1 MLLVDRQKIYTPDEI
16 GEIESV
22 LLQRILAC
30 ATPDAVEACIAYARF
45 LSLTGL
51 SNENYPLFIKV
62 LEVGNHW
69 VIDGLIGER
78 DPFLF
83 LSSIQP
89 NYDILNVFFK
99 LLTERHPGELYAKSL
114 SVILGV
120 LQTTY
125 NVPEDGYKIYRLSI
139 SDLNALGKHLDEEV
153 GQEDSLNRV
162 ILDILD
168 KISLLKGRLGSEGLE
183 GEDRDKEELA
193 IHSKE
198 IMNFFFDETKR
209 LNQVIP
215 QVLLIRKDFRN
226 NEISPRDE
234 VRFEESKLF
243 QEESMMEDPYATEV
257 SVGQGVE
264 EEYDEGYEEEVE
276 EEVEEEEYE
285 EEEYEEVYE
294 EEEYEEEEGGA
305 EGTPEGA
312 LDEDLEPEP
321 A

>member
-1 MLLVDRQKIYTPDEI
+1 MLLVDRQKIYTPEEI
-16 GEIESV
+16 GEIEST

-30 ATPDAVEACIAYARF
+30 GTPHAVEACIAYSRF
-45 LSLTGL
+45 LSLTGIT
-51 SNENYPLFIKV
+51 NENYPLFVKV

-69 VIDGLIGER
+69 VIDALIGER

-89 NYDILNVFFK
+89 NYEILNVFFK
-99 LLTERHPGELYAKSL
+99 LLAERHPGELYAKSL

-125 NVPEDGYKIYRLSI
+125 NVPEDGFKIYRLSI
-139 SDLNALGKHLDEEV
+139 SDLNSLGKHLDEEV

-168 KISLLKGRLGSEGLE
+168 KISMLQGRLGSDGLE

-193 IHSKE
+193 IHAKE
-198 IMNFFFDETKR
+198 VMNYFFDDTKR

-226 NEISPRDE
+226 TEISPRDE

-243 QEESMMEDPYATEV
+243 QQEGAGEEPYEDA
-257 SVGQGVE
+257 GGVE
-264 EEYDEGYEEEVE
+264 AG
-276 EEVEEEEYE
+276 EEEYE
-285 EEEYEEVYE
+285 EAYEDEEEYEEVYE
-294 EEEYEEEEGGA
+294 DEEYEEP
-305 EGTPEGA
+305 EGTG
-312 LDEDLEPEP
+312 DEDLEPEP

>member
-1 MLLVDRQKIYTPDEI
+1 MLLVDRQKIYTPEEI

-30 ATPDAVEACIAYARF
+30 ATPDAVEACIAYSRF
-45 LSLTGL
+45 LSLTGIT
-51 SNENYPLFIKV
+51 NENYPLFVKV

-69 VIDGLIGER
+69 VIDALIGER

-89 NYDILNVFFK
+89 NYEILRVFFK
-99 LLTERHPGELYAKSL
+99 LLAERHPGELYAKSL

-125 NVPEDGYKIYRLSI
+125 NVPEDGFKIYRLTI
-139 SDLNALGKHLDEEV
+139 SDLNSLGKHLDEEV

-168 KISLLKGRLGSEGLE
+168 KISMLKGKLGSEGLE
-183 GEDRDKEELA
+183 GENRDKEELA
-193 IHSKE
+193 IHAKE
-198 IMNFFFDETKR
+198 IMNFFFDDTKR

-226 NEISPRDE
+226 TEIAPRDE

-243 QEESMMEDPYATEV
+243 QQEEMGGEGYGEDAGAEAE
-257 SVGQGVE
+257 GAE
-264 EEYDEGYEEEVE
+264 EGYEEV
-276 EEVEEEEYE
+276 YE
-285 EEEYEEVYE
+285 DEEEYEEVYE
-294 EEEYEEEEGGA
+294 EEEYEEEG
-305 EGTPEGA
+305 PEGE
-312 LDEDLEPEP
+312 EDLEPEP

>member
-1 MLLVDRQKIYTPDEI
+1 MLLVDRQKIYTPEEI

-22 LLQRILAC
+22 LLQRILGC
-30 ATPDAVEACIAYARF
+30 ATPDAVEACISYSRF

-51 SNENYPLFIKV
+51 TNENYPLFIKV

-89 NYDILNVFFK
+89 NFEILRVFFK
-99 LLTERHPGELYAKSL
+99 LLTEKHPGELYAKSL

-168 KISLLKGRLGSEGLE
+168 KISQLQGRLGSEGLE

-193 IHSKE
+193 IHAKE

-226 NEISPRDE
+226 SEISPRNE

-243 QEESMMEDPYATEV
+243 QEESLAEDPNSAEV
-257 SVGQGVE
+257 GLGEGGDADS
-264 EEYDEGYEEEVE
+264 EEYGD
-276 EEVEEEEYE
+276 EEEYE
-285 EEEYEEVYE
+285 EEEYEEEYE
-294 EEEYEEEEGGA
+294 EEEYEEE
-305 EGTPEGA
+305 GTPEG
-312 LDEDLEPEP
+312 ELEPDP

>member
-16 GEIESV
+16 GEIESI
-22 LLQRILAC
+22 LLQQILAC
-30 ATPDAVEACIAYARF
+30 STPHAVESCIAYSRF
-45 LSLTGL
+45 LSLTGIT
-51 SNENYPLFIKV
+51 NENYPLFVKV

-69 VIDGLIGER
+69 VIDALIGER

-89 NYDILNVFFK
+89 NYEILNVFFK
-99 LLTERHPGELYAKSL
+99 LLAERHPGELYAKSL

-125 NVPEDGYKIYRLSI
+125 NVPEDGFKIYRLSI
-139 SDLNALGKHLDEEV
+139 SDLNSLGKHLDEEV

-168 KISLLKGRLGSEGLE
+168 KVSMLKGRLGSEGLE
-183 GEDRDKEELA
+183 GVDRDKEELA
-193 IHSKE
+193 IHAKE
-198 IMNFFFDETKR
+198 IMNFFFDDTKR

-226 NEISPRDE
+226 TEISPRDE

-243 QEESMMEDPYATEV
+243 QQESSGEEPY
-257 SVGQGVE
+257 SE
-264 EEYDEGYEEEVE
+264 EEGEVEAGEEGYEEV
-276 EEVEEEEYE
+276 YE
-285 EEEYEEVYE
+285 DEEEYEEVYE
-294 EEEYEEEEGGA
+294 EDDAAEETG
-305 EGTPEGA
+305 
-312 LDEDLEPEP
+312 DEDLEPEP

>member
-1 MLLVDRQKIYTPDEI
+1 MLLVDRQKIYTPEEV

-30 ATPDAVEACIAYARF
+30 ATPDAVEACISYSRF
-45 LSLTGL
+45 LSLSGIT
-51 SNENYPLFIKV
+51 NENYPLFVKV
-62 LEVGNHW
+62 IEVGNHW
-69 VIDGLIGER
+69 VIDALIGER

-89 NYDILNVFFK
+89 NQEILNVFFK

-125 NVPEDGYKIYRLSI
+125 NVPEDGFRIYRLSI

-168 KISLLKGRLGSEGLE
+168 KISMLEGMLGSEGLE

-198 IMNFFFDETKR
+198 IMNFFFDDTKR

-226 NEISPRDE
+226 NEISPRNE
-234 VRFEESKLF
+234 VRFEESQLF
-243 QEESMMEDPYATEV
+243 QEEEGMTEPYGDEK
-257 SVGQGVE
+257 GVE
-264 EEYDEGYEEEVE
+264 GAEGG
-276 EEVEEEEYE
+276 EEYE
-285 EEEYEEVYE
+285 GEEYEEVYEDEEEYEEVYE
-294 EEEYEEEEGGA
+294 EEEYEEEEGSEE
-305 EGTPEGA
+305 EGEKDG
-312 LDEDLEPEP
+312 DLEPEP

>member
-1 MLLVDRQKIYTPDEI
+1 MLLVDRQKIYTPEEI

-22 LLQRILAC
+22 LLQRILGC
-30 ATPDAVEACIAYARF
+30 ATPDAVEACISYSRF

-51 SNENYPLFIKV
+51 TNENYPLFIKV

-89 NYDILNVFFK
+89 NFEILRVFLK
-99 LLTERHPGELYAKSL
+99 LLTEKHPGELYAKSL

-168 KISLLKGRLGSEGLE
+168 KISQIQGRLGSEGLE

-193 IHSKE
+193 IHAKE

-226 NEISPRDE
+226 SEISPRNE
-234 VRFEESKLF
+234 IRFEESKLF
-243 QEESMMEDPYATEV
+243 QEESLAEDPYAADMGEGGGET
-257 SVGQGVE
+257 
-264 EEYDEGYEEEVE
+264 EEYEDDGEYAEEGEY
-276 EEVEEEEYE
+276 EEEEYE
-285 EEEYEEVYE
+285 EEEYEE
-294 EEEYEEEEGGA
+294 EEYEEDASDEES
-305 EGTPEGA
+305 TPE
-312 LDEDLEPEP
+312 EDLEPDP

>member
-1 MLLVDRQKIYTPDEI
+1 MLLVDRQKIYTPEEI
-16 GEIESV
+16 GEIESI

-45 LSLTGL
+45 LNLTGIT
-51 SNENYPLFIKV
+51 NENYPLFIKV
-62 LEVGNHW
+62 LKVGNHW
-69 VIDGLIGER
+69 VIDALIGDR

-89 NYDILNVFFK
+89 NYEILNVFFK

-125 NVPEDGYKIYRLSI
+125 NVPEDGFKIYRISI

-168 KISLLKGRLGSEGLE
+168 KISMLQGQLGSVGLE
-183 GEDRDKEELA
+183 GEHRDKEELS
-193 IHSKE
+193 IHAKE
-198 IMNFFFDETKR
+198 IMNFFFDDTKR

-226 NEISPRDE
+226 NETSPRNE

-243 QEESMMEDPYATEV
+243 QEEGMMDDPYSGGDDVA
-257 SVGQGVE
+257 SE
-264 EEYDEGYEEEVE
+264 EGEGFEEEGYEEV
-276 EEVEEEEYE
+276 YE
-285 EEEYEEVYE
+285 DEEEYEEVYE
-294 EEEYEEEEGGA
+294 EEEYEEDEGG
-305 EGTPEGA
+305 EKGSG
-312 LDEDLEPEP
+312 DEDLEPEP

>member
-1 MLLVDRQKIYTPDEI
+1 MLLVDRQKIYTPEEVA
-16 GEIESV
+16 EIESG
-22 LLQRILAC
+22 LLQRILTC
-30 ATPDAVEACIAYARF
+30 ATPDAVEACISYARF
-45 LSLTGL
+45 LSLSGIT
-51 SNENYPLFIKV
+51 NENYPLFIKV

-69 VIDGLIGER
+69 VIDALIGER

-89 NYDILNVFFK
+89 NQEILNVFFK

-114 SVILGV
+114 SVFLGV

-125 NVPEDGYKIYRLSI
+125 NVPEDGFKIYRLSI

-168 KISLLKGRLGSEGLE
+168 KISMLQGMLGSEGLE
-183 GEDRDKEELA
+183 GEGRDKEELA
-193 IHSKE
+193 IHAKE
-198 IMNFFFDETKR
+198 IMNYFFDDTKR

-226 NEISPRDE
+226 NEIAPRNE

-243 QEESMMEDPYATEV
+243 QEEEGTMEPYADEGD
-257 SVGQGVE
+257 VGEGE
-264 EEYDEGYEEEVE
+264 EEFEG
-276 EEVEEEEYE
+276 EEYE
-285 EEEYEEVYE
+285 EVYEDEEEYEEVYE
-294 EEEYEEEEGGA
+294 EEEYEED
-305 EGTPEGA
+305 EGA
-312 LDEDLEPEP
+312 GEGEGAADEDLEPEP

>member
-1 MLLVDRQKIYTPDEI
+1 MLLLDRQKIYTPEEI
-16 GEIESV
+16 GEIESS
-22 LLQRILAC
+22 LLQRILTC
-30 ATPDAVEACIAYARF
+30 ATPGAVEACISYARF
-45 LSLTGL
+45 LSLSGI

-69 VIDGLIGER
+69 VIDALIGER

-89 NYDILNVFFK
+89 NYEILNVFFK

-125 NVPEDGYKIYRLSI
+125 NVPEDGYKIYGLSI

-168 KISLLKGRLGSEGLE
+168 KISMLQGKLGSDGLE
-183 GEDRDKEELA
+183 GDGRDKEELA

-198 IMNFFFDETKR
+198 IMNFFFDDTKH

-215 QVLLIRKDFRN
+215 QVLLIRKDFRT
-226 NEISPRDE
+226 NEVAPRDE

-243 QEESMMEDPYATEV
+243 QEEEGALDPYA
-257 SVGQGVE
+257 E
-264 EEYDEGYEEEVE
+264 EEASAEGESG
-276 EEVEEEEYE
+276 EEYE
-285 EEEYEEVYE
+285 EVYEDDGEYEEVYE
-294 EEEYEEEEGGA
+294 EEEFEED
-305 EGTPEGA
+305 EGTGEGTA
-312 LDEDLEPEP
+312 EDNLEPDP

>member
-1 MLLVDRQKIYTPDEI
+1 MLLVDRQKIFTPEEI
-16 GEIESV
+16 GEIESI

-30 ATPDAVEACIAYARF
+30 ATPDAVESCIAYARF
-45 LSLTGL
+45 LSLTGIT
-51 SNENYPLFIKV
+51 NENYPLFVKV

-69 VIDGLIGER
+69 VIDALIGER

-89 NYDILNVFFK
+89 NFEILKVFFK
-99 LLTERHPGELYAKSL
+99 LLAERHPGELYAKSL

-125 NVPEDGYKIYRLSI
+125 NVPEDGFKIYRLSI
-139 SDLNALGKHLDEEV
+139 SDLNSLGKHLDEEV

-168 KISLLKGRLGSEGLE
+168 KVSMLQGMLGSEGLE

-193 IHSKE
+193 IHAKE
-198 IMNFFFDETKR
+198 IMNFFFDDTKQ
-209 LNQVIP
+209 LNAVIP

-226 NEISPRDE
+226 TETAPRDE

-243 QEESMMEDPYATEV
+243 QEEQMGAGEAFE
-257 SVGQGVE
+257 GE
-264 EEYDEGYEEEVE
+264 EGEVE
-276 EEVEEEEYE
+276 GEEYE
-285 EEEYEEVYE
+285 EVYEDEEEYEEVYE
-294 EEEYEEEEGGA
+294 EEEYEEEEPG
-305 EGTPEGA
+305 EGA
-312 LDEDLEPEP
+312 GDEDLEPEP

>member
-1 MLLVDRQKIYTPDEI
+1 MLLVDRQKIYTPEEI

-30 ATPDAVEACIAYARF
+30 ATPDAVEACIAYSRY
-45 LSLTGL
+45 LSLTGIT
-51 SNENYPLFIKV
+51 NENYPLFVKV

-69 VIDGLIGER
+69 VIDALIGER

-89 NYDILNVFFK
+89 NYEILNVFFK
-99 LLTERHPGELYAKSL
+99 LLAERHPGELYAKSL

-125 NVPEDGYKIYRLSI
+125 NVPEDGFKIYRLSI
-139 SDLNALGKHLDEEV
+139 SDLNSLGKHLDEEV

-168 KISLLKGRLGSEGLE
+168 KISMLQGRLGSEGLE

-193 IHSKE
+193 IHAKE
-198 IMNFFFDETKR
+198 VMNFFFDDTKR

-226 NEISPRDE
+226 TEIAPRDE

-243 QEESMMEDPYATEV
+243 QQESMGEEALSEEGDEATAGE
-257 SVGQGVE
+257 
-264 EEYDEGYEEEVE
+264 EGYEEVYEDE
-276 EEVEEEEYE
+276 EEYEEVYEDEEYE
-285 EEEYEEVYE
+285 EEEYEED
-294 EEEYEEEEGGA
+294 
-305 EGTPEGA
+305 EGA
-312 LDEDLEPEP
+312 GAGEEDLEPEP

>member
-1 MLLVDRQKIYTPDEI
+1 MLMVDRQKIYTPEEI
-16 GEIESV
+16 GEIESI
-22 LLQRILAC
+22 LLQRILTC

-45 LSLTGL
+45 LSLTGIT
-51 SNENYPLFIKV
+51 NENYPLFVKV

-69 VIDGLIGER
+69 VIDALIGER

-89 NYDILNVFFK
+89 NFEILKVFFK
-99 LLTERHPGELYAKSL
+99 LLAERHPGELYAKSL

-125 NVPEDGYKIYRLSI
+125 NVPEDGFKIYRLSI
-139 SDLNALGKHLDEEV
+139 SDLNSLGKHLDEEV

-168 KISLLKGRLGSEGLE
+168 KISMIQGRLGSEGLE

-193 IHSKE
+193 IHAKE
-198 IMNFFFDETKR
+198 IMNFFFDDTKQ

-226 NEISPRDE
+226 TEVAPRDE

-243 QEESMMEDPYATEV
+243 QEEQMGGEAYGEDMEEM
-257 SVGQGVE
+257 
-264 EEYDEGYEEEVE
+264 EG
-276 EEVEEEEYE
+276 EEEEYE
-285 EEEYEEVYE
+285 EVYEDEEEYEEVYE
-294 EEEYEEEEGGA
+294 EEEYEEEG
-305 EGTPEGA
+305 PEGEGSG
-312 LDEDLEPEP
+312 DEDLEPEP

>member
-1 MLLVDRQKIYTPDEI
+1 MLLVDREKIYTPEEI

-22 LLQRILAC
+22 LLQRILSC
-30 ATPDAVEACIAYARF
+30 ATSDAVEACIAYARF
-45 LSLTGL
+45 LNLTGIT
-51 SNENYPLFIKV
+51 NENYPLFIKV

-69 VIDGLIGER
+69 VIDALIGER

-125 NVPEDGYKIYRLSI
+125 NVPEDGFKIYRLSI

-168 KISLLKGRLGSEGLE
+168 KISMLQGRLGSEGLS

-193 IHSKE
+193 IHAKE
-198 IMNFFFDETKR
+198 IMNFFFDDTKR

-226 NEISPRDE
+226 NEISPRNE
-234 VRFEESKLF
+234 VRFEDSKLF
-243 QEESMMEDPYATEV
+243 QEESMMEDPYAAEA
-257 SVGQGVE
+257 GAEGGE
-264 EEYDEGYEEEVE
+264 EGYEEEGYEEEV
-276 EEVEEEEYE
+276 YE
-285 EEEYEEVYE
+285 DEEYEEVYE
-294 EEEYEEEEGGA
+294 EEEYEEEEG
-305 EGTPEGA
+305 EGGGET
-312 LDEDLEPEP
+312 DDDLEPEP

>member
-1 MLLVDRQKIYTPDEI
+1 MLITDRDRIYTPEEI

-22 LLQRILAC
+22 LLQRILRC
-30 ATPDAVEACIAYARF
+30 STPDAVEACIAYARF
-45 LSLTGL
+45 LNLTGIT
-51 SNENYPLFIKV
+51 NENYPLFIKV

-69 VIDGLIGER
+69 VIDALIGER

-89 NYDILNVFFK
+89 NYEILNVFFK

-125 NVPEDGYKIYRLSI
+125 NVPEDGFKIYRLSI

-168 KISLLKGRLGSEGLE
+168 KISMLQGRLGSEGLE

-193 IHSKE
+193 IHAKE
-198 IMNFFFDETKR
+198 IMNFFFDDTKS

-215 QVLLIRKDFRN
+215 QVLLIRKDFRAGQ
-226 NEISPRDE
+226 IAPRNE

-243 QEESMMEDPYATEV
+243 QEESMMEEGYEGDDAAAGAE
-257 SVGQGVE
+257 
-264 EEYDEGYEEEVE
+264 EGYEEEGY
-276 EEVEEEEYE
+276 EEVYE
-285 EEEYEEVYE
+285 DEEYEEVYE
-294 EEEYEEEEGGA
+294 EEEYEEEEGP
-305 EGTPEGA
+305 EEGA
-312 LDEDLEPEP
+312 ADEDLEPEP

>member
-1 MLLVDRQKIYTPDEI
+1 MLLLDREKIYTPEEI
-16 GEIESV
+16 LTIEST
-22 LLQRILAC
+22 LLQRILSC
-30 ATPDAVEACIAYARF
+30 ATPDSVEACIAYARY
-45 LSLTGL
+45 LNLTGI

-62 LEVGNHW
+62 LSVGNHW

-89 NYDILNVFFK
+89 NYYSLDAFFR
-99 LLTERHPGELYAKSL
+99 LLTEKHPGELYAKSL

-125 NVPEDGYKIYRLSI
+125 NVPEDGYGLYRLNI

-168 KISLLKGRLGSEGLE
+168 KISQLKGRLGSDGLT

-193 IHSKE
+193 IHANE
-198 IMNFFFDETKR
+198 IMSFFYDDTKR

-215 QVLLIRKDFRN
+215 QVLLIRKDFRTG
-226 NEISPRDE
+226 EIQPRTE
-234 VRFEESKLF
+234 VRFEESKLY
-243 QEESMMEDPYATEV
+243 QSESM
-257 SVGQGVE
+257 GE
-264 EEYDEGYEEEVE
+264 EPYDELGEDEVE
-276 EEVEEEEYE
+276 GGEYAEEEYE
-285 EEEYEEVYE
+285 EEVYEEEVYE
-294 EEEYEEEEGGA
+294 EEEFEEESSEGKSG
-305 EGTPEGA
+305 
-312 LDEDLEPEP
+312 DEAPDEELEPEP

>member
-1 MLLVDRQKIYTPDEI
+1 MLLVDRQKIYTPEEI
-16 GEIESV
+16 GEIESI
-22 LLQRILAC
+22 LLQRILTC

-45 LSLTGL
+45 LSLTGIT
-51 SNENYPLFIKV
+51 NENYPLFVKV

-69 VIDGLIGER
+69 VIDALIGER

-89 NYDILNVFFK
+89 NFEILKVFFK
-99 LLTERHPGELYAKSL
+99 LLAERHPGELYAKSL

-125 NVPEDGYKIYRLSI
+125 NVPEDGFKIYRLSI
-139 SDLNALGKHLDEEV
+139 SDLNSLGKHLDEEV

-168 KISLLKGRLGSEGLE
+168 KISMIQGRLGSEGLE

-193 IHSKE
+193 IHAKE
-198 IMNFFFDETKR
+198 IMNFFFDDTKQ

-226 NEISPRDE
+226 TEVAPRDE

-243 QEESMMEDPYATEV
+243 QEEQMGGEAYGEDMEEM
-257 SVGQGVE
+257 
-264 EEYDEGYEEEVE
+264 EG
-276 EEVEEEEYE
+276 EEEEYE
-285 EEEYEEVYE
+285 EVYEDEEEYEEVYE
-294 EEEYEEEEGGA
+294 EEEYEEEG
-305 EGTPEGA
+305 PEGEGSG
-312 LDEDLEPEP
+312 DEDLEPEP

>member
-1 MLLVDRQKIYTPDEI
+1 MLLFDRQKIYTHEEI
-16 GEIESV
+16 AEIESR
-22 LLQRILAC
+22 LLQRILNC
-30 ATPDAVEACIAYARF
+30 ATSDAVEACIAYARF
-45 LSLTGL
+45 LNLTGIT
-51 SNENYPLFIKV
+51 NENYPLFIKV

-69 VIDGLIGER
+69 VIDALIGER

-89 NYDILNVFFK
+89 NTEILTVFFK

-125 NVPEDGYKIYRLSI
+125 NVPEDGYKIYKISI

-168 KISLLKGRLGSEGLE
+168 KISLLQGRLGSEGLE

-193 IHSKE
+193 IHAKE
-198 IMNFFFDETKR
+198 IMNFFFDDTKR

-226 NEISPRDE
+226 NEISPRNE

-243 QEESMMEDPYATEV
+243 QEESMGE
-257 SVGQGVE
+257 
-264 EEYDEGYEEEVE
+264 EGYEEEEGGEVTGEEEEFEE
-276 EEVEEEEYE
+276 EEVYE
-285 EEEYEEVYE
+285 DEEYEEVYE
-294 EEEYEEEEGGA
+294 EEEYEEEDEGPEESGE
-305 EGTPEGA
+305 EGTG
-312 LDEDLEPEP
+312 DEDLEPEP

>member
-1 MLLVDRQKIYTPDEI
+1 MLLVDRQKIYTPEEI

-30 ATPDAVEACIAYARF
+30 ATPDAVEACIAYSRF
-45 LSLTGL
+45 LSLTGIT
-51 SNENYPLFIKV
+51 NENYPLFIKV

-69 VIDGLIGER
+69 VIDALIGER

-89 NYDILNVFFK
+89 NYEILNVFFK
-99 LLTERHPGELYAKSL
+99 LLAERHPGELYAKSL

-125 NVPEDGYKIYRLSI
+125 NVPEDGFKIYRLSI
-139 SDLNALGKHLDEEV
+139 SDLNSLGKHLDEEV

-168 KISLLKGRLGSEGLE
+168 KVSMLQGRLGSEGLE

-193 IHSKE
+193 IHAKE
-198 IMNFFFDETKR
+198 VMNFFFDDTKS

-226 NEISPRDE
+226 TEIAPRDE

-243 QEESMMEDPYATEV
+243 QQESMGEEPYADDGT
-257 SVGQGVE
+257 VE
-264 EEYDEGYEEEVE
+264 AEGEEGYEEV
-276 EEVEEEEYE
+276 YE
-285 EEEYEEVYE
+285 DEEEYEEVYE
-294 EEEYEEEEGGA
+294 EDEE
-305 EGTPEGA
+305 PEGA
-312 LDEDLEPEP
+312 GDEDLEPEP

>member
-1 MLLVDRQKIYTPDEI
+1 MLLVDRQKIYTPEEI

-30 ATPDAVEACIAYARF
+30 ATPHAVEACIAYSRF
-45 LSLTGL
+45 LSLTGIT
-51 SNENYPLFIKV
+51 NENYPLFVKV

-69 VIDGLIGER
+69 VIDALIGER

-89 NYDILNVFFK
+89 NYEILNVFFK
-99 LLTERHPGELYAKSL
+99 LLAERHPGELYAKSL

-125 NVPEDGYKIYRLSI
+125 NVPEDGFKIYRLTI
-139 SDLNALGKHLDEEV
+139 SDLNSLGKHLDEEV

-168 KISLLKGRLGSEGLE
+168 KISMLQGRLGSEGLE

-198 IMNFFFDETKR
+198 IMNFFFDDTKR

-226 NEISPRDE
+226 TEIAPRDE

-243 QEESMMEDPYATEV
+243 QQESMGEEPY
-257 SVGQGVE
+257 SE
-264 EEYDEGYEEEVE
+264 EAGEAAAEEGYEEV
-276 EEVEEEEYE
+276 YE
-285 EEEYEEVYE
+285 DEEEYEEVYE
-294 EEEYEEEEGGA
+294 EEEYEEEESAG
-305 EGTPEGA
+305 
-312 LDEDLEPEP
+312 DEDLEPEP

>member
-1 MLLVDRQKIYTPDEI
+1 MVDRQKIYTPEEI
-16 GEIESV
+16 GEIESI
-22 LLQRILAC
+22 LLQRILTC

-45 LSLTGL
+45 LSLTGIT
-51 SNENYPLFIKV
+51 NENYPLFVKV

-69 VIDGLIGER
+69 VIDALIGER

-89 NYDILNVFFK
+89 NFEILKVFFK
-99 LLTERHPGELYAKSL
+99 LLAERHPGELYAKSL

-125 NVPEDGYKIYRLSI
+125 NVPEDGFKIYRLSI
-139 SDLNALGKHLDEEV
+139 SDLNSLGKHLDEEV

-168 KISLLKGRLGSEGLE
+168 KISMIQGRLGSEGLE

-193 IHSKE
+193 IHAKE
-198 IMNFFFDETKR
+198 IMNFFFDDTKQ

-226 NEISPRDE
+226 TEVAPRDE

-243 QEESMMEDPYATEV
+243 QEEQMGGEAYGEDMEEM
-257 SVGQGVE
+257 
-264 EEYDEGYEEEVE
+264 EG
-276 EEVEEEEYE
+276 EEEEYE
-285 EEEYEEVYE
+285 EVYEDEEEYEEVYE
-294 EEEYEEEEGGA
+294 EEEYEEEG
-305 EGTPEGA
+305 PEGEGSG
-312 LDEDLEPEP
+312 DEDLEPEP

>member
-1 MLLVDRQKIYTPDEI
+1 MLTVDRQKIYTHDEI
-16 GEIESV
+16 GEIESI
-22 LLQRILAC
+22 LLQRILTC
-30 ATPDAVEACIAYARF
+30 ATPDAVEACISYARF
-45 LSLTGL
+45 LSLSGIT
-51 SNENYPLFIKV
+51 NENYPLFIKV

-69 VIDGLIGER
+69 VIDALIGER

-89 NYDILNVFFK
+89 NQEILNVFFK

-114 SVILGV
+114 SVFLGV

-125 NVPEDGYKIYRLSI
+125 NVPEDGFKIYRLSI

-168 KISLLKGRLGSEGLE
+168 KISMLQGMLGSEGLE
-183 GEDRDKEELA
+183 GENRDKEELA
-193 IHSKE
+193 IHAKE
-198 IMNFFFDETKR
+198 IMNFFFDDTKR

-226 NEISPRDE
+226 NETSPRSE

-243 QEESMMEDPYATEV
+243 K
-257 SVGQGVE
+257 E
-264 EEYDEGYEEEVE
+264 EEGAMEPYGDEEEIAGAE
-276 EEVEEEEYE
+276 GEKLEEEEYE
-285 EEEYEEVYE
+285 EVYEDEEEYEEVYE
-294 EEEYEEEEGGA
+294 EEEYEEDEGTEEG
-305 EGTPEGA
+305 EGA
-312 LDEDLEPEP
+312 TDDDLEPEP